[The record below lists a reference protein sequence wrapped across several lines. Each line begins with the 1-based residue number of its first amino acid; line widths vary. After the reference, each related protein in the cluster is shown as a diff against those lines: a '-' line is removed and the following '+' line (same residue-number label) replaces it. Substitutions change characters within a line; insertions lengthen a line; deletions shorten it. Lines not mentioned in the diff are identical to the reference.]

1 MNQGRYGGRTLHGVR
16 QPDMEREHGAL
27 ARSADEHKSEGQR
40 DHCPGGG
47 QQLCVGR
54 EGECPGIIA
63 VEEDADEE
71 AQIGEAG
78 DDEGFL
84 RCRDRFGLGVVEADQ
99 QVGAHAH
106 QLPKQIHL
114 EDVGGDHQS
123 QHTHREE
130 RQEGVVTLET
140 PFALHVAQRVDM
152 HHQRDGRDHHEHHHR
167 DRIEQDAHIDMQ
179 RLADREPN
187 GVVGHQRRE
196 NALRVTP
203 GAEIENGR
211 EVAQH
216 GDRTQHDRTDG
227 ARRSRFEFGAGQSEY
242 QETQQRQYEN

>member
-40 DHCPGGG
+40 DHRPGGG

-99 QVGAHAH
+99 QVGAYAH

-114 EDVGGDHQS
+114 EDIGGDHQS

-130 RQEGVVTLET
+130 RQEGVITLEA
-140 PFALHVAQRVDM
+140 PAPLSCS
-152 HHQRDGRDHHEHHHR
+152 
-167 DRIEQDAHIDMQ
+167 
-179 RLADREPN
+179 
-187 GVVGHQRRE
+187 
-196 NALRVTP
+196 
-203 GAEIENGR
+203 
-211 EVAQH
+211 
-216 GDRTQHDRTDG
+216 RTNRYG
-227 ARRSRFEFGAGQSEY
+227 P
-242 QETQQRQYEN
+242 